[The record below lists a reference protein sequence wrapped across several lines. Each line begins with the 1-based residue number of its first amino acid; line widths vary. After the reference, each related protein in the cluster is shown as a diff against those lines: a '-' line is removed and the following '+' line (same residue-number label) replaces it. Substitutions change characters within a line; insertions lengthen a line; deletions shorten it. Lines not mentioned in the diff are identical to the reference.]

1 MEVFREFEQA
11 EAQEAAARRERE
23 GREAEYRWEMELN
36 PKDLET
42 SSEEGWVSDD
52 SFN

>member
-11 EAQEAAARRERE
+11 ESQEAAARRERE
-23 GREAEYRWEMELN
+23 RREVEYCWKMGLN
-36 PKDLET
+36 PQDSET

-52 SFN
+52 SFD